1 MSANNP
7 RSNKIASSGPVEN
20 EIGNLSSIAQAQ
32 VQSAPP
38 RKKARTAKNN
48 RSKNNKN
55 NSLPGL
61 LVLPLELFAEVM
73 GGLKPID
80 VLNLSR
86 TCKSLRNVLMRRS
99 SEYIWKRATEN
110 LPYHFPPPPPWMDMP
125 QYISVIY
132 TQNCS
137 ACGGKAAQPARKWI
151 PKFQP
156 VLLVRLCH
164 HDKRFYS
171 LIRAVDIPELLRSF
185 IVTSLVQ
192 IHDGQNVNMRSGQYG
207 LRAEVQR
214 LEKELKANK
223 NKFTEDKE
231 AYKAWRLANEQAITR
246 YSQLTRTQEDYWHLL
261 GDIEGDQDMQKREVK
276 DQFRREVEK
285 RLIELG
291 WEHDMDFVRGREW
304 KSLVSQPRNL
314 TDRIWKNLY
323 PKFGV
328 PLRKARSDR
337 LAALP
342 LLQQENLNKLL
353 GEKYRDLGARIMVR
367 HRHAAASKSAHA
379 RLTPPASEVVNWP
392 SIKRMLEPC
401 PSDKDIKKCVSENW
415 EIIRPLAETWQHG
428 VESQLAR
435 RLEDDVSFTRVPGSG
450 AGIVVSGISLS
461 EDLEVLLRADS
472 VFRFTDNTA
481 RYFPDDF
488 MEPWEPPSL
497 YRAHKLNVASPSIV
511 KGAQSFTMARNQAKA
526 LLQCLG
532 QPDASHI
539 SMVSYGKRFVCGIC
553 VHWAHTCTKIY
564 DWKELLNHYA
574 SAVNPEPDNTVDF
587 AQLDLG
593 DATRAMHLP
602 GTGAKF
608 DQLRVYTLSLDDAR
622 KYEQDTATLLTE
634 QPWLSYNQK
643 HACLHCIDSCGLDLP
658 SVVAHVQY
666 MHYVMEP
673 EAHRDYENYDVYI
686 RQSMG
691 VTYEYEN

>member
-1 MSANNP
+1 MSTNNP
-7 RSNKIASSGPVEN
+7 QSNKIASSGSVEN
-20 EIGNLSSIAQAQ
+20 EIGNLSSTQAQ

-38 RKKARTAKNN
+38 RKKAGTAKNN

-61 LVLPLELFAEVM
+61 LVLPVELFAEVM

-86 TCKSLRNVLMRRS
+86 TCKSLRDVLMRRS

-110 LPYHFPPPPPWMDMP
+110 LPYHLPLPPPWMDML
-125 QYISVIY
+125 QYISVVY
-132 TQNCS
+132 TKNCS
-137 ACGGKAAQPARKWI
+137 ACGRKAAQPAHKRI

-156 VLLVRLCH
+156 VLLVRLCVACRP
-164 HDKRFYS
+164 DVTPQI
-171 LIRAVDIPELLRSF
+171 IRRHQPW
-185 IVTSLVQ
+185 
-192 IHDGQNVNMRSGQYG
+192 
-207 LRAEVQR
+207 

-223 NKFTEDKE
+223 SKFTEDKE

-246 YSQLTRTQEDYWHLL
+246 YSPDDYWHLHD
-261 GDIEGDQDMQKREVK
+261 DIEGDEDMQKREVTY
-276 DQFRREVEK
+276 QFRREVEK
-285 RLIELG
+285 RLTELG
-291 WEHDMDFVRGREW
+291 WEHDMDLVRRREW
-304 KSLVSQPRNL
+304 QSLVSQPRNL

-342 LLQQENLNKLL
+342 LLQQENLSKLL

-367 HRHAAASKSAHA
+367 HRHAVAKSAHA
-379 RLTPPASEVVNWP
+379 RLAPPASEVVNWP
-392 SIKRMLEPC
+392 SIKRILEPC
-401 PSDKDIKKCVSENW
+401 PSDRYQKI
-415 EIIRPLAETWQHG
+415 

-435 RLEDDVSFTRVPGSG
+435 RLEDDVSFTKVPGS
-450 AGIVVSGISLS
+450 GIVVSGISLS

-481 RYFPDDF
+481 RYFPDGF

-526 LLQCLG
+526 LPQCLG

-539 SMVSYGKRFVCGIC
+539 RMVSYGKRFVCGIC
-553 VHWAHTCTKIY
+553 VHWAHMCTKIY
-564 DWKELLNHYA
+564 DWKGLLNHYA
-574 SAVNPEPDNTVDF
+574 SAVNPEPDDTVDF
-587 AQLDLG
+587 TQLDLSY
-593 DATRAMHLP
+593 ATRAMHLP
-602 GTGAKF
+602 GTSAKF
-608 DQLRVYTLSLDDAR
+608 NQLRVYTLSVDDAR
-622 KYEQDTATLLTE
+622 K
-634 QPWLSYNQK
+634 
-643 HACLHCIDSCGLDLP
+643 
-658 SVVAHVQY
+658 
-666 MHYVMEP
+666 HYVVEP
-673 EAHRDYENYDVYI
+673 EAHRDYENYDLYI
-686 RQSMG
+686 RPSMG
-691 VTYEYEN
+691 VTYGYEN